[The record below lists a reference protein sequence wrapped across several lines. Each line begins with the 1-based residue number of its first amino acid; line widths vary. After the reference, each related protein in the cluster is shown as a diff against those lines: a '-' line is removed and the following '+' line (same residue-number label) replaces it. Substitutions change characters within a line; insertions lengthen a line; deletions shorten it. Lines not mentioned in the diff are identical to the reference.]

1 MNVAKCAEFCN
12 MSPAHFTRKFK
23 ELVGV
28 SPQDFITKSKL
39 ERAQQLL
46 FYTDKSISEIAI
58 EVGYNDPN
66 YFSRIFKKTFQMTPK
81 EYREQ
86 ITE

>member
-1 MNVAKCAEFCN
+1 